1 MSLANPSALFW
12 LALAIPVVVFYILKI
27 RLKRVPV
34 STVLFW
40 RQIFDEK
47 KPRSLWQKLRHLVSL
62 LVQLF
67 LLALLVA
74 ALTEPF
80 LASEARNARRI
91 ILVLDNSASMTAA
104 DVAPSRLAKAKEEAH
119 ALIRGLRARDEMA
132 IVVAGTQPRVV
143 CGLTGHQKT
152 LRNFVDEVGPTDGPT
167 KLAES
172 LATAR
177 RLAAESDSGKESR
190 IVVITDACAE
200 DAAKLSEG
208 EGVKFIVVGTRAANV
223 GVTRLQA
230 RRSTVDPIGYEIMV
244 EVQNFSDEAAQPRL
258 KLTLNGGTVDVFP
271 LDLTAGGKW
280 SKMSTQ
286 RTANGGLLKAELV
299 VKGEKDEKGEAKDV
313 PYPDALAADNTAV
326 AVLPRR
332 DPIPTHM
339 YSPTGNLFLQKVL
352 EANPL
357 TDLKVS
363 RDLPATFGGEPV
375 KVFHRALPAKLPPGQ
390 ILVVDPTGDCDLWKV
405 GPSVAVPLVTQQDK
419 DSPFMAHV
427 RLDNVILP
435 EARKL
440 TFTPAAGK
448 PQVLASSVNGD
459 PLFVLID
466 RPEGRVV
473 VLTVNLDMGDLPFR
487 TAFPILALNT
497 IGVFTSTQGEIREAL
512 PTGATAE
519 TTLPEK
525 GEYVLRDPDGVSR
538 KLPTGGGKVAVGP
551 FDKVGVWAVAP
562 DGEKTTPID
571 EFAVNLMSK
580 AESDLRPPDGVSAS
594 ASVTDAGLVGGFLG
608 RPVWWYLIGVA
619 VLLAAVEWYLYQR
632 RWIS

>member
-1 MSLANPSALFW
+1 MSLANPSALLW
-12 LALAIPVVVFYILKI
+12 LTLAIPVVVFYILKI

-62 LVQLF
+62 LVQLV

-80 LASEARNARRI
+80 RASEARNARRI
-91 ILVLDNSASMTAA
+91 ILVIDNSASMSAA
-104 DVAPSRLAKAKEEAH
+104 DVPPSRLAKAKEEAH
-119 ALIRGLRARDEMA
+119 KLVKGLRARDEMA

-152 LRNFVDEVGPTDGPT
+152 LRGFVDEVGPTEGPT
-167 KLAES
+167 KLAEAV
-172 LATAR
+172 ATAR
-177 RLAAESDSGKESR
+177 RLAAEADGGKESK
-190 IVVITDACAE
+190 IVVVTDACAE

-208 EGVKFIVVGTRAANV
+208 EGVAFILVGTRGANV
-223 GVTRLQA
+223 GVTRLQV
-230 RRSTVDPIGYEIMV
+230 RRSTIDPIGYEIMV
-244 EVQNFSDEAAQPRL
+244 EVHNFSDQPAKPRL
-258 KLTLNGGTVDVFP
+258 NLTLNGVTIDVFP
-271 LDLTAGGKW
+271 LDIPPGEKW
-280 SKMSTQ
+280 SKMATQ
-286 RTANGGLLKAELV
+286 RTAEGGLLQAELV
-299 VKGEKDEKGEAKDV
+299 EKGEKDDL
-313 PYPDALAADNTAV
+313 PYPDALAADNKAV

-332 DPIPTHM
+332 DKVDTHM
-339 YSPTGNLFLQKVL
+339 FSPNGNLFLQKVL

-357 TDLKVS
+357 TELKTS
-363 RDLPATFGGEPV
+363 RKLPAAFGTEPV
-375 KVFHRALPAKLPPGQ
+375 KVFHHDVPAKLPPGQ
-390 ILVVDPTGDCDLWKV
+390 LLVVDPRTDCDLWKV
-405 GPSVAVPLVTQQDK
+405 GDKIPNALVTQQEK

-427 RLDNVILP
+427 RLDNVLMP

-440 TFTPAAGK
+440 NFTPAAGK
-448 PQVLASSVNGD
+448 PQVLAGSVSGD

-473 VLTVNLDMGDLPFR
+473 VLTVNLDLGDLPFR
-487 TAFPILALNT
+487 TAFPILALNV

-512 PTGATAE
+512 PTGSTAE
-519 TTLPEK
+519 TTLPTS
-525 GEYVLRDPDGVSR
+525 GEFVLRDPDGVSK
-538 KLPTGGGKVAVGP
+538 KLPTGGGKVTVGP

-562 DGEKTTPID
+562 EGEKTTPID

-580 AESDLRPPDGVSAS
+580 AESDLRPPDGVTGSG
-594 ASVTDAGLVGGFLG
+594 SVADAGLVSGFLG
-608 RPVWWYLIGVA
+608 RPIWWYLIGAA